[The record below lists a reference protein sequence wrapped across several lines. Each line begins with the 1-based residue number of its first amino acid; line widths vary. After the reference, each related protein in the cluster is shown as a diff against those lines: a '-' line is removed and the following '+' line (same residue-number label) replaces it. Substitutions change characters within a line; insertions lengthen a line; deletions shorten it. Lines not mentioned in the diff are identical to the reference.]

1 MVYNLSKLKAPRMT
15 GRALKIFTSV
25 LESNFPGKIII
36 KKIMDDSGISYL
48 ANKKITEEPTY
59 FPIHG
64 YSTNNVDGRKD
75 VACYVSTGDYL
86 KSKYEIKK
94 TDSFR
99 YLGIDDYADLYK
111 NKKITPIDVAENL
124 LKIIDIE
131 NEGDSINA
139 IIKLDKEDFLKQA
152 ADSAERLK
160 SGKPRSILEGV
171 PIAVKDEI
179 DAQPYTT
186 DVGTSFLG
194 KAPASADAEVVRRL
208 RDSGA
213 LIFGKTNMHEIGIGV
228 TGINPHFGSAR
239 NPHNPK
245 CYTGGSSSGS
255 AAAVAAGY
263 CPAAIGADGGGS
275 IRIPAALCGVTG
287 LKPTFGRVSERGA
300 APLCWSVAHIGPI
313 GATPRDTAL
322 LYAVIAGKDKDETL
336 TMHQPKPNLFPV
348 DKQNIEGLRIGIYPE
363 WFYDCDKTIYNTLK
377 EAISKLKEIGVNIVT
392 IEVPELEEMRIAQ
405 LVTIVSEMTTAMAP
419 YDKNHRK
426 DFGLD
431 VRTNLAMGRSFTNVD
446 YIHAQRMR
454 TKAINIF
461 SEIFKDVDC
470 IITPTTAITAPV
482 IPKDTLPDGESDLSL
497 LSDIMRFAGVP
508 NLIGYPAISVP
519 VGYDEANMPIGLQF
533 IGRPWEEA
541 LLLEIA
547 GILERKVETRKPEV
561 YRSPIPTA

>member
-1 MVYNLSKLKAPRMT
+1 MAYNLSKLKAPRMT
-15 GRALKIFTSV
+15 GRALKIFTSIM
-25 LESNFPGKIII
+25 ESNFPGKIII
-36 KKIMDDSGISYL
+36 KKIMTDSGIPSL
-48 ANKKITEEPTY
+48 SNKIITEEPTY
-59 FPIHG
+59 FPLHG
-64 YSTNNVDGRKD
+64 HRRDTRSG
-75 VACYVSTGDYL
+75 VSTDDYL
-86 KSKYEIKK
+86 KSKYETGK

-99 YLGIDDYADLYK
+99 YLGIDDYASLYK
-111 NKKITPIDVAENL
+111 NKKITPLDIAENL

-131 NEGDSINA
+131 NEGDSLNA

-152 ADSAERLK
+152 NDSAERIK

-179 DAQPYTT
+179 DALPYTT

-194 KAPASADAEVVRRL
+194 KFPVKSDAEVVRRL
-208 RDSGA
+208 REAGA
-213 LIFGKTNMHEIGIGV
+213 LIFGKANMHEIGIGV

-275 IRIPAALCGVTG
+275 IRIPASLCGVTG

-313 GATPRDTAL
+313 AGTARDTAL
-322 LYAVIAGKDKDETL
+322 LYAVIAGKDAEEAL
-336 TMHQPKPNLFPV
+336 TMHQPEPDLFPA
-348 DKQNIEGLRIGIYPE
+348 DKQNIDGLRIGIYPE
-363 WFYDCDKTIYNTLK
+363 WFYDCDKTIHNTLK
-377 EAISKLKEIGVNIVT
+377 ETISRLEAIGVKIVN

-405 LVTIVSEMTTAMAP
+405 LVTIVSEMTTAMSP
-419 YDKNHRK
+419 YDNDHRR

-454 TKAINIF
+454 TRAINIF
-461 SEIFKDVDC
+461 SDIFKEVDC

-482 IPKDTLPDGESDLSL
+482 IPKDTLPDGESDLAL
-497 LSDIMRFAGVP
+497 LSDIMRFAGIP

-519 VGYDEANMPIGLQF
+519 IGYDKKNMPIGLQV

-541 LLLEIA
+541 TLLGIAEKLEKDIK
-547 GILERKVETRKPEV
+547 LKKPMI
-561 YRSPIPTA
+561 YKPPISD